1 MYTWRFTAAHSFTRA
16 GWWFALVSTPIARF
30 IMYRW
35 IWRFLLWSALPL
47 KLSRINLDLMPT
59 HPDYLGGLGFLP
71 GVQERLGVLFT
82 ALGSV
87 IAGQIANDIVYQGE
101 RLAAS
106 IVLIFAFV
114 VIAVLIVLSPL
125 LVFTQ
130 KLYRL
135 KRAGLVDYGR
145 LANQH
150 MQEFDQ
156 KWVRDRPDGE
166 SLLGT
171 PDISSQADMGLDYSV
186 IREMRIVPINKMVI
200 LQVDLLAALPLVPV
214 VLIVTPI
221 EEIAHTLLRMLLSG
235 RS

>member
-1 MYTWRFTAAHSFTRA
+1 
-16 GWWFALVSTPIARF
+16 
-30 IMYRW
+30 
-35 IWRFLLWSALPL
+35 
-47 KLSRINLDLMPT
+47 MPT

-71 GVQERLGVLFT
+71 GVQERFGVLFT

-87 IAGQIANDIVYQGE
+87 IAGQIANDIVYEGQ

-106 IVLIFAFV
+106 KVLIFAFV

-135 KRAGLVDYGR
+135 KRAGLADYGR
-145 LANQH
+145 LASQH

-171 PDISSQADMGLDYSV
+171 PDISSQADMVWIIPSSTRCESSQSIRWSSCKSPYS
-186 IREMRIVPINKMVI
+186 RPCPWF
-200 LQVDLLAALPLVPV
+200 PLY
-214 VLIVTPI
+214 
-221 EEIAHTLLRMLLSG
+221 
-235 RS
+235 